1 VSAHA
6 NSIACPFLS
15 ITTPAV
21 PLRFRTRAIE
31 LAEAARREDDK
42 GQRKFLIDKARAFV
56 DIADTIDP
64 PPPPGEPPP

>member
-1 VSAHA
+1 
-6 NSIACPFLS
+6 
-15 ITTPAV
+15 
-21 PLRFRTRAIE
+21 